1 VKQIWDDAVRTLGG
15 TPDAGDLAERYAE
28 PHRAYH
34 NTVHVASVVRDSWA
48 LADAFAFTREER
60 AVLTLAACAHD
71 VIYDGKP
78 GDDERASAAWARKR
92 LTGLEE
98 GLIAR
103 VESLVLA
110 TITHSSDDPLAHVL
124 LDADL
129 AVLGS
134 EPADYDRYS
143 RAVRLESTRYDDS
156 RWRAGRA
163 HVLKNL
169 LDREALFVTEPARQL
184 WDAVARTNLARELQ
198 SLA

>member
-1 VKQIWDDAVRTLGG
+1 MKRIWYDAVRALGG
-15 TPDAGDLAERYAE
+15 TPDAGDLVERYAE

-34 NTVHVASVVRDSWA
+34 NTFHVVSVVRDSSA
-48 LADAFAFTREER
+48 LADAFAFSVEER
-60 AVLTLAACAHD
+60 AILALAACAHD

-78 GDDERASAAWARKR
+78 GEDERSSAAWARER
-92 LTGLEE
+92 LAGLPEE
-98 GLIAR
+98 HIAR

-129 AVLGS
+129 AILGS
-134 EPADYDRYS
+134 EPTHYDRYS
-143 RAVRLESTRYDDS
+143 QAVRQEYAQYDDAA
-156 RWRAGRA
+156 WRVGRA
-163 HVLKNL
+163 AVLKTL

-184 WDAVARTNLARELQ
+184 WDATARINLARELQ

>member
-1 VKQIWDDAVRTLGG
+1 MRRIWDDAVRALGG

-34 NTVHVASVVRDSWA
+34 NTFHVASVVRDSSA
-48 LADAFAFTREER
+48 LADAFAFTAEER
-60 AVLTLAACAHD
+60 AILTLAACAHD

-78 GDDERASAAWARKR
+78 GEDERASAAWAREH
-92 LTGLEE
+92 LAGLEE
-98 GLIAR
+98 QHIAR

-134 EPADYDRYS
+134 EPEHYERY
-143 RAVRLESTRYDDS
+143 RLAVRQEYSRYDDS
-156 RWRAGRA
+156 TWRTGRTK
-163 HVLKNL
+163 VLKSL
-169 LDREALFVTEPARQL
+169 LDREDLFVTEPARQR
-184 WDAVARTNLARELQ
+184 WDAAARINLARELQ

>member
-1 VKQIWDDAVRTLGG
+1 MRRIWDDAVRTLGG
-15 TPDAGDLAERYAE
+15 APDSGDLMERYAE

-34 NTVHVASVVRDSWA
+34 NTFHVASVVRDSQA
-48 LADAFAFTREER
+48 LADVFAFTAEER
-60 AVLTLAACAHD
+60 AILALAACAHD

-78 GDDERASAAWARKR
+78 GDDERASAAWARKH

-98 GLIAR
+98 EHIAR

-110 TITHSSDDPLAHVL
+110 TISHSSDDPLAHVL

-134 EPADYDRYS
+134 EPAHYDRYS
-143 RAVRLESTRYDDS
+143 QAVRQEYAQYDDET
-156 RWRAGRA
+156 WRAGRA
-163 HVLKNL
+163 KVLKTL
-169 LDREALFVTEPARQL
+169 LDREDLFVTAPARQL
-184 WDAVARTNLARELQ
+184 WDAAARINLARELQ

>member
-1 VKQIWDDAVRTLGG
+1 VRRIWDDAVRTLGG
-15 TPDAGDLAERYAE
+15 APDSGDLMERYAE

-34 NTVHVASVVRDSWA
+34 NTFHVVSVVRDSLA
-48 LADAFAFTREER
+48 LAEEFLFTPEER
-60 AVLTLAACAHD
+60 AILTLAACAHD

-92 LTGLEE
+92 LE
-98 GLIAR
+98 GLDEDHIAQ

-129 AVLGS
+129 AILGS
-134 EPADYDRYS
+134 EPARYDRYS
-143 RAVRLESTRYDDS
+143 QAVRQEYARYDDET
-156 RWRAGRA
+156 WRAGRA
-163 HVLKNL
+163 KVLKTL
-169 LDREALFVTEPARQL
+169 LDREDLFVTAPARQL
-184 WDAVARTNLARELQ
+184 WDAAARINLARELQ

>member
-1 VKQIWDDAVRTLGG
+1 VRRIWDDAVRALGG

-34 NTVHVASVVRDSWA
+34 NTFHVASVVHDSSA
-48 LADAFAFTREER
+48 LADAFAFTAEER
-60 AVLTLAACAHD
+60 AILTLAACAHD

-78 GDDERASAAWARKR
+78 GEDERASAAWAREH
-92 LTGLEE
+92 LAGLEE
-98 GLIAR
+98 QHIAR

-134 EPADYDRYS
+134 EPEHYERY
-143 RAVRLESTRYDDS
+143 RLAVRQEYSRYDDS
-156 RWRAGRA
+156 TWRTGRTK
-163 HVLKNL
+163 VLKTL
-169 LDREALFVTEPARQL
+169 LDRQDLFVTEPARQR
-184 WDAVARTNLARELQ
+184 WDAAARTNLARELQ